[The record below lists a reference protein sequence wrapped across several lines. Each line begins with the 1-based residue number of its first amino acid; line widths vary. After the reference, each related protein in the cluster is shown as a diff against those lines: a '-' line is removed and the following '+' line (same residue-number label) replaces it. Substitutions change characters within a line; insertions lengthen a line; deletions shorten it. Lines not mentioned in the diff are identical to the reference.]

1 MGHHSAQKKL
11 KKEIQVKYKKKK
23 KKKKKNKRK
32 IIISQKGSPHIEQ
45 TFKKTNVVSKTPFKI
60 LKLTINIF
68 STAVW
73 I

>member
-1 MGHHSAQKKL
+1 VGHHSAQKKL
-11 KKEIQVKYKKKK
+11 KKEIQVKYK

-60 LKLTINIF
+60 LKITINIF

>member
-1 MGHHSAQKKL
+1 VGHHSAQKKL

-23 KKKKKNKRK
+23 NKKKNKRK

-60 LKLTINIF
+60 LKITINIF

>member
-23 KKKKKNKRK
+23 NKKKNKRK

-60 LKLTINIF
+60 LKITINIF
-68 STAVW
+68 SKAVW

>member
-11 KKEIQVKYKKKK
+11 KKEIQVKY

-60 LKLTINIF
+60 LKITINIF

>member
-1 MGHHSAQKKL
+1 VGHHSAQKKL

-23 KKKKKNKRK
+23 NKKKNKRK

>member
-11 KKEIQVKYKKKK
+11 KKEIQVKYK

-60 LKLTINIF
+60 LKITINIF

>member
-23 KKKKKNKRK
+23 KNKRK
-32 IIISQKGSPHIEQ
+32 ITISQKGSPHIEQ

-60 LKLTINIF
+60 LKITINIF

>member
-1 MGHHSAQKKL
+1 VGHHSAQKKL
-11 KKEIQVKYKKKK
+11 KKEIQVKY

-45 TFKKTNVVSKTPFKI
+45 TFKKSNVVSKTPFKI
-60 LKLTINIF
+60 LKITINIF

-73 I
+73 MKWL